1 MLKAKRSIK
10 ITANSMINGTQ
21 AMYMSADLDTDGKV
35 TSSTAIQ
42 NVELYEA
49 NKVERRADL
58 AEFQQM
64 VYNLEDQG
72 AQEDVPEQ
80 TEPENPTEA
89 EDNAE

>member
-1 MLKAKRSIK
+1 
-10 ITANSMINGTQ
+10 MINGTR
-21 AMYMSADLDTDGKV
+21 AMYMSADLDPDGKV

-49 NKVERRADL
+49 NKTECRADL

-64 VYNLEDQG
+64 VYDMEDQG

-89 EDNAE
+89 EDNVE

>member
-1 MLKAKRSIK
+1 MLKATRSIK

-21 AMYMSADLDTDGKV
+21 VMYMNANLETDGKV

-42 NVELYEA
+42 NVDLYEA
-49 NKVERRADL
+49 NKAECRADL

-64 VYNLEDQG
+64 VYDLEDQG